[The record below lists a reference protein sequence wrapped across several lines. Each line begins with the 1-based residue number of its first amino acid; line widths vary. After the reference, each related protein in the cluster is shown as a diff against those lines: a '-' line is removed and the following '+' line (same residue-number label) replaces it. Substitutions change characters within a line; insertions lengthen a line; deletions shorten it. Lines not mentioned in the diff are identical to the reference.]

1 MNIFTALKVTKRA
14 HAGSLPSWEVISAEK
29 TNTENMFLSMERN
42 CFGLFLTSSGQLA
55 ISADPTTVAGLKIP
69 ETSDLVFG

>member
-1 MNIFTALKVTKRA
+1 MTKRA
-14 HAGSLPSWEVISAEK
+14 HPGSLPSWEVMSVEK
-29 TNTENMFLSMERN
+29 TKTEKMFLFMERN
-42 CFGLFLTSSGQLA
+42 CFRLFVTSSGQLA